1 MHVRIF
7 ISACQEALGRPGKV
21 AGPAAVNRL
30 GHGNIFIKAPE
41 VPAGI
46 KGRMGLGEAGPE
58 EKRAG
63 GIPGFQEIDGLV
75 NDPGGDAVFY
85 LHCGNDRF
93 HLALADAVRFGAG
106 GFGFPV
112 ILAHVV

>member
-46 KGRMGLGEAGPE
+46 KGRMGLGKAGPE

-63 GIPGFQEIDGLV
+63 GIPGFQEIDGLDV
-75 NDPGGDAVFY
+75 Y
-85 LHCGNDRF
+85 KRQE
-93 HLALADAVRFGAG
+93 
-106 GFGFPV
+106 
-112 ILAHVV
+112 